1 MNIFYIHLA
10 NNLRKL
16 SKYHSTYSKIYD
28 KRKLNKNKQKTYRH
42 FGEME
47 KMGKKMTKRD
57 KFRTLLL
64 FLK

>member
-1 MNIFYIHLA
+1 MNVFYIHLA
-10 NNLRKL
+10 DNLRKL
-16 SKYHSTYSKIYD
+16 SKYHNTVQYTIK
-28 KRKLNKNKQKTYRH
+28 KLNENKQKTH